1 MDTNEI
7 YAYVK
12 RERERL
18 FHLLLK
24 KKERKP
30 EINLLFLATMVLC
43 NKCHTVIFI
52 VNCFPGE
59 YLIVLR

>member
-24 KKERKP
+24 KEERKP
-30 EINLLFLATMVLC
+30 EINLLWCSVT
-43 NKCHTVIFI
+43 NVIQSFS
-52 VNCFPGE
+52 
-59 YLIVLR
+59 